1 MVVERTAENGKLRT
15 MRGLLVIVLLC
26 AVQLVSSQIR
36 IISPEKLLEASE
48 IRTTENS
55 PLRFATEVVNF
66 GTIEEMSGVWQG
78 SAKLRNTG
86 ADTLVITQIKSTC
99 GCLKAETAKRV
110 IAPKEDVAV
119 ALKYY
124 PRGHAGRV
132 RQRVL
137 IYSNLSADKPSAVLS
152 LMGVVTASEDRS
164 DDYPC
169 TRGVLR
175 LRQDTVRF
183 SGEREVQRIAVMN
196 GGSVALELSVDT
208 NFLPK
213 GLSVHFEPSNIA
225 PKGQGQMVVKYDPT
239 IGVLPKD
246 GAKIYVKGL
255 NLPPRQSAI
264 DVVLKN

>member
-1 MVVERTAENGKLRT
+1 MRITAAVV
-15 MRGLLVIVLLC
+15 MLC
-26 AVQLVSSQIR
+26 AVQMLSAQIR
-36 IISPEKLLEASE
+36 IIPQDVVRK
-48 IRTTENS
+48 
-55 PLRFATEVVNF
+55 ATEIEVADNTLQFSPKGVNF
-66 GTIEEMSGVWQG
+66 GTIDEMSGVWQG
-78 SAKLRNTG
+78 RAMLRNMG
-86 ADTLVITQIKSTC
+86 GDTLVITQIKTTC
-99 GCLKAETAKRV
+99 GCLRAESAKRV
-110 IAPKEDVAV
+110 IAPNEIAEV
-119 ALKYY
+119 ALRYY

-152 LMGVVTASEDRS
+152 LAGVVTASEDRS
-164 DDYPC
+164 DDYPY

-183 SGEREVQRIAVMN
+183 AGEKEVQRIAVMN
-196 GGSVALELSVDT
+196 GGSVALELSVDA
-208 NFLPK
+208 NFMPK

-239 IGVLPKD
+239 IGVLPKN